1 MFGSKVVRE
10 VDVNAKLIFILVC
23 ACLVAG
29 LLQAAVG
36 VVAGDLS
43 DPTSWFDGR

>member
-1 MFGSKVVRE
+1 MTAR
-10 VDVNAKLIFILVC
+10 LIFILVC

-29 LLQAAVG
+29 LLQAAIGVAVG
-36 VVAGDLS
+36 DPS

>member
-1 MFGSKVVRE
+1 MK
-10 VDVNAKLIFILVC
+10 AQLIFILVC
-23 ACLVAG
+23 SCLVAG

-36 VVAGDLS
+36 VAVGDLS

>member
-1 MFGSKVVRE
+1 MKTR
-10 VDVNAKLIFILVC
+10 LIFILVC

-29 LLQAAVG
+29 LLQAAVS
-36 VVAGDLS
+36 VAVGDLG